1 MEGIGYAIPIS
12 SVKDLINE
20 MMNYE
25 TRERVSEEDASYLG
39 IQPVTVDSQSASMYG
54 MPEGVFVYSVVE
66 GSPAE
71 SAGIQEMDII
81 TQVDRYSVASVT
93 DLQDALSYFAGGETV
108 TVTLQRQVDGSYQE
122 MTVDVTLA
130 YERDFTETNQ

>member
-1 MEGIGYAIPIS
+1 M
-12 SVKDLINE
+12 
-20 MMNYE
+20 
-25 TRERVSEEDASYLG
+25 
-39 IQPVTVDSQSASMYG
+39 DSQSASMYG

>member
-1 MEGIGYAIPIS
+1 M
-12 SVKDLINE
+12 
-20 MMNYE
+20 
-25 TRERVSEEDASYLG
+25 
-39 IQPVTVDSQSASMYG
+39 
-54 MPEGVFVYSVVE
+54 
-66 GSPAE
+66 
-71 SAGIQEMDII
+71 
-81 TQVDRYSVASVT
+81 T